1 MKTEENRTPI
11 TIFIEWFKYEQEHYG
26 TPTPE
31 NIIKQAENLKIT
43 ERENF
48 IDSFFEGKK
57 FADKKQFAPLSSLD
71 IAIKWFFV
79 KFGY

>member
-11 TIFIEWFKYEQEHYG
+11 TVFIEWFKYEQEHYG

-48 IDSFFEGKK
+48 IDSFYYGKK
-57 FADKKQFAPLSSLD
+57 FSEGKIFAPNASLD
-71 IAIKWFFV
+71 ISIKWFFV